1 MGRYTEA
8 SCKKCRAVGEKLFLK
23 NKKCGTA
30 KCILERRNF
39 RPGMHG
45 KARRKV
51 SEYSIQL
58 SEKQKLRNMYGMLE
72 KQFRL
77 FFKNAA
83 RMKGVTGSNLLVLL
97 ERRLDNAVMRTGF
110 AGSRNQARQLVR
122 HGHVRVNG
130 RRVDIPSFL
139 VSGGDKLQVKEKDSS
154 RKLVKDTLE
163 LTSGRAVP
171 AWLKVDAEKV
181 EAEVARMPEVDD
193 IDHSINVQLIVELYS
208 K

>member
-1 MGRYTEA
+1 
-8 SCKKCRAVGEKLFLK
+8 
-23 NKKCGTA
+23 
-30 KCILERRNF
+30 
-39 RPGMHG
+39 MHG